1 MQLVSD
7 NIKDALGNSSF
18 IRKMFE
24 TGIELKK
31 QYGADKVYDFSLGN
45 PDAPPPPAINP
56 ALCTVAENSQGPF
69 AFGYM
74 PNAGYP
80 ETREAIAGSLSRE
93 QGLKVPASH
102 VLVTTGAAGAINVLF
117 RAVLEQGDEVV
128 CPAPFF
134 MEYRFYA
141 GNYGGVIKPVQSRD
155 FTFELDIDGIAA
167 ALTPR
172 TKAILINSPN
182 NPTGQIYSRE
192 ELSALAEVMRRHM
205 AKTGKVLYLV
215 SDEPYRALNF
225 DGTEIPSLFDLYEYT
240 VIVGSYSK
248 TLSLAGARIG
258 YLAVCPAMPE
268 PMELINGVI
277 MTNRI
282 LGFVNAPAI
291 AQKVLNC
298 VINEQIDLN
307 IYRERRDAMAKVLD
321 EAGIKY
327 NLPKG
332 ALYFFPQS
340 PLPDDAEFVKALLA
354 ERILA
359 VPGKGFGTPGYFRL
373 AFCVPMASIK
383 NSAPG
388 FKSVMANLKG

>member
-1 MQLVSD
+1 MQLVSN
-7 NIKDALGNSSF
+7 NIREAMGGASF

-24 TGIELKK
+24 VGIELKK
-31 QYGADKVYDFSLGN
+31 QYGADNVYDFSLGN
-45 PDAPPPPAINP
+45 PDAPPPAG
-56 ALCTVAENSQGPF
+56 AAAGLCKVAETAGEPF
-69 AFGYM
+69 ALGYM

-80 ETREAIAGSLSRE
+80 ETRGAIAGSLTRE
-93 QGLKVPASH
+93 QGVDVPLSH
-102 VLVTTGAAGAINVLF
+102 VVVTTGAAGAINVLF
-117 RAVLEQGDEVV
+117 RAVLEPGDEVV
-128 CPAPFF
+128 CPAPYF

-141 GNYGGVIKPVQSRD
+141 GNFGGVLKPVQSKD
-155 FTFELDIDGIAA
+155 FTFELDVEAIEQ
-167 ALTPR
+167 ALTPQ

-182 NPTGQIYSRE
+182 NPTGQIYTRA
-192 ELSALAEVMRRHM
+192 ELEALADVMRRHM
-205 AKTGKVLYLV
+205 QKTGKVLYLI

-225 DGTEIPSLFDLYEYT
+225 DGIEIPSLFDIYEYT

-291 AQKVLNC
+291 AQKLLTC
-298 VINEQIDLN
+298 MIDEQVDLRL
-307 IYRERRDAMAKVLD
+307 YRERRDTMAKVLD
-321 EAGIKY
+321 HAGIRY
-327 NLPKG
+327 NMPKG

-340 PLPDDAEFVKALLA
+340 PIPDDAEFVNALLK

-359 VPGKGFGTPGYFRL
+359 VPGRGFGTPGYFRL
-373 AFCVPMASIK
+373 AFCVPMSSIEK
-383 NSAPG
+383 SAEG
-388 FKSVMANLKG
+388 FARAVRSL

>member
-7 NIKDALGNSSF
+7 NIRDAMGGASF

-24 TGIELKK
+24 VGIELKK
-31 QYGADKVYDFSLGN
+31 QYGADNVYDFSLGN
-45 PDAPPPPAINP
+45 PDVPPPAGAAS
-56 ALCTVAENSQGPF
+56 ALCQVAEHAHEPF
-69 AFGYM
+69 ALGYM

-80 ETREAIAGSLSRE
+80 ETRSAIAGSLTRE
-93 QGLKVPASH
+93 QGVDVPPSH
-102 VLVTTGAAGAINVLF
+102 VVVTTGAAGAINVLF
-117 RAVLEQGDEVV
+117 RAVLEPGDEVV
-128 CPAPFF
+128 CPAPYF

-141 GNYGGVIKPVQSRD
+141 GNFGGVLKPVPSKD
-155 FTFELDIDGIAA
+155 FTFELDIEAIEQS
-167 ALTPR
+167 LTPK

-182 NPTGQIYSRE
+182 NPTGQIYSRA
-192 ELSALAEVMRRHM
+192 ELEALTGVMRNHM
-205 AKTGKVLYLV
+205 RKTGRVLYLV

-225 DGTEIPSLFDLYEYT
+225 DGVEIPSVFDAYEYS

-268 PMELINGVI
+268 PAELINGVI

-291 AQKVLNC
+291 AQKMLTRMIDERV
-298 VINEQIDLN
+298 DLN
-307 IYRERRDAMAKVLD
+307 IYRGRRDAMARVLD
-321 EAGIKY
+321 RAGIRY

-340 PLPDDAEFVKALLA
+340 PIPDDAEFVNILLK

-359 VPGKGFGTPGYFRL
+359 VPGRGFGTPGYFRL
-373 AFCVPMASIK
+373 AFCVPMSSIEK
-383 NSAPG
+383 STDG
-388 FKSVMANLKG
+388 FVKVMQSL